1 MISVSNQLQKGKSVD
16 DNDFRTRALSCS
28 SSSGGG
34 RRSKKVISSFRPM
47 TFYDCLCVCF
57 HFSLVSTPPLDYSY
71 KYTYIIIPVDECET
85 HFL

>member
-34 RRSKKVISSFRPM
+34 GGRRSKKVISP
-47 TFYDCLCVCF
+47 YD
-57 HFSLVSTPPLDYSY
+57 
-71 KYTYIIIPVDECET
+71 
-85 HFL
+85 FL